1 MPAGITVGELLDRA
15 ELGIRAVAGMAGLRR
30 IVSVPRIQKPGLAL
44 TGWPEQL
51 HEGRVLVLGGTEIDY
66 LVDHDQ
72 AREAGIATMMASDPA
87 CIVVCRDR
95 EPPPALIAAVEER
108 GVLLL
113 GSTLPTADF
122 IAAVTAWMADRLAPQ
137 VEIHGVM
144 LDVLGIGVLV
154 IGKSGIGKS
163 ETALDLVVR
172 GHRLVADDVIRIRRQ
187 GAGVVGRSAGLLG
200 HHMEIRG
207 IGIINVK
214 DMFGIAAVRETKK
227 IELLIELREW
237 SADEEYDRLGFDD
250 RTDDLLGCAIPAMR
264 LPVRP
269 GRNLATLVEVAA
281 RNQLLKLQ
289 GTHSARAF
297 RDQLSRAMDAEGA
310 PQADAGGAGGPGGA
324 GAGGPGGP
332 GGAGPGV
339 KQERARTEPGLD
351 AVE

>member
-1 MPAGITVGELLDRA
+1 MPALAVGELLERA
-15 ELGIRAVAGMAGLRR
+15 ELEVKAVAGRAGLGRT
-30 IVSVPRIQKPGLAL
+30 VSVPRIQKPGLAL

-66 LVDHDQ
+66 LEDPGRD
-72 AREAGIATMMASDPA
+72 AASRAAGITTMMASDPA

-95 EPPPALIAAVEER
+95 APPAELAAAAEAR
-108 GVLLL
+108 GVLMLV
-113 GSTLPTADF
+113 STLATADF

-137 VEIHGVM
+137 AEVHGVL

-187 GAGVVGRSAGLLG
+187 GTGVVGRCAGLLG

-207 IGIINVK
+207 LGIINVK

-227 IELLIELREW
+227 IELVIELREW

-250 RTDDLLGCAIPAMR
+250 RTDHLLGCPVPALR

-281 RNQLLKLQ
+281 RNELLKLQ

-297 RDQLSRAMDAEGA
+297 RDQLDRAMEEEGA
-310 PQADAGGAGGPGGA
+310 AR
-324 GAGGPGGP
+324 
-332 GGAGPGV
+332 
-339 KQERARTEPGLD
+339 ERTARTDAGLD

>member
-15 ELGIRAVAGMAGLRR
+15 ELGVRAVAGTAGQSR

-66 LVDHDQ
+66 LVDHDE

-95 EPPPALIAAVEER
+95 EPPPALAAAAEER

-113 GSTLPTADF
+113 ATALATADF
-122 IAAVTAWMADRLAPQ
+122 ITAVTAWMADRLAPQ
-137 VEIHGVM
+137 ADMHGVF

-154 IGKSGIGKS
+154 SGKSGIGKS

-187 GAGVVGRSAGLLG
+187 GAGVIGRSAGMLG

-214 DMFGIAAVRETKK
+214 DLFGIAAVRETKK

-250 RTDDLLGCAIPAMR
+250 RTEDLLGCAVPALR

-297 RDQLSRAMDAEGA
+297 RDQLSRAMQAQDAGEGGEGA
-310 PQADAGGAGGPGGA
+310 PGPIPGGA
-324 GAGGPGGP
+324 
-332 GGAGPGV
+332 GV

>member
-1 MPAGITVGELLDRA
+1 MPAELRVGEFLDRA
-15 ELGIRAVAGMAGLRR
+15 ELGVQAVAGRAGLGRT
-30 IVSVPRIQKPGLAL
+30 VSVPRIQKPGLAL

-51 HEGRVLVLGGTEIDY
+51 HDGRVLVLGATEIEY
-66 LVDHDQ
+66 LADRD
-72 AREAGIATMMASDPA
+72 RGIGVATMMASDPA
-87 CIVVCRDR
+87 CFVVCR
-95 EPPPALIAAVEER
+95 ELTPPAELVAAAEER
-108 GVLLL
+108 GVPLLVT
-113 GSTLPTADF
+113 SLPTADF
-122 IAAVTAWMADRLAPQ
+122 ISAVTAWMADRLAPQ
-137 VEIHGVM
+137 SEIHGVL

-187 GAGVVGRSAGLLG
+187 GTGIIGRSAGLLG

-227 IELLIELREW
+227 IELVIELREW
-237 SADEEYDRLGFDD
+237 SADEEYDRLGFDE
-250 RTDDLLGCAIPAMR
+250 RTDDLLGCAVPALR

-281 RNQLLKLQ
+281 RNQLLKIQ

-297 RDQLSRAMDAEGA
+297 RDQLSRAMEAEGA
-310 PQADAGGAGGPGGA
+310 GG
-324 GAGGPGGP
+324 
-332 GGAGPGV
+332 
-339 KQERARTEPGLD
+339 ERARTESGLD

>member
-1 MPAGITVGELLDRA
+1 MSPELAVGELLERA
-15 ELGIRAVAGMAGLRR
+15 ELEVKAVAGRAGLGRT
-30 IVSVPRIQKPGLAL
+30 VSVPRIQKPGLAL

-51 HEGRVLVLGGTEIDY
+51 HEGRVLVLGGTELDY
-66 LVDHDQ
+66 LEDPGRD
-72 AREAGIATMMASDPA
+72 AASRATGIATMMASDPA

-95 EPPPALIAAVEER
+95 APPAELTAAAEAR

-113 GSTLPTADF
+113 VSSLSTADF

-137 VEIHGVM
+137 AEVHGVL

-187 GAGVVGRSAGLLG
+187 GTGVVGRCAGLLG

-207 IGIINVK
+207 LGIINVK

-227 IELLIELREW
+227 IELVIELREW

-250 RTDDLLGCAIPAMR
+250 RTDHLLGCPVPALR

-297 RDQLSRAMDAEGA
+297 RDQLHRAMEEEGA
-310 PQADAGGAGGPGGA
+310 AR
-324 GAGGPGGP
+324 
-332 GGAGPGV
+332 
-339 KQERARTEPGLD
+339 ERTARTDAGLD